1 LVLDFDKHARNG
13 IGRFENAALTAA
25 NPPALRRLNLWR
37 KAAISVQ
44 DRPDW
49 LFLKLHC
56 HGMDPTQREAVMG
69 SAMQRFLSE
78 LVEGAQ
84 GRQEII
90 HFVTAREMVNII
102 WAACDGREGN
112 PGEYRDYRLKLA
124 RESSAKI
131 GKRTNLQAS
140 VRG

>member
-1 LVLDFDKHARNG
+1 LDFDKHARNG

-25 NPPALRRLNLWR
+25 NPPGLRRLNLWK

-49 LFLKLHC
+49 LFIKLHC

-69 SAMQRFLSE
+69 AAMQRFLSE

-84 GRQEII
+84 DRQEVI

-124 RESSAKI
+124 YGSSAKI